1 MCNLHNVTTNQ
12 EAIRRFIG
20 IMQDRVGN
28 HLKSADWKEA
38 EALQRPLTDDG
49 LTIVVHSETT
59 DQGRLLG

>member
-38 EALQRPLTDDG
+38 KALQ
-49 LTIVVHSETT
+49 TT
-59 DQGRLLG
+59 FDR